1 MEGVFVPLS
10 PHINGLFEITPQTLP
25 WSNFLKDLEFLV
37 ELQLISWSRVS
48 EATPAWLNNMKR
60 S

>member
-1 MEGVFVPLS
+1 MEGAFFPLS

-37 ELQLISWSRVS
+37 ELRVS